1 MSHIDG
7 RRQRRLSKNKDYKK
21 RYGCPAG
28 PGMYH
33 PHPSQAQ
40 AKRID
45 RRRLKR
51 QLQPLRDFT
60 CHGTLEC
67 ACPACDNDE
76 LVTAFTT
83 QPRAL
88 TCHCDC
94 GGYSPLAA
102 AVRRLAKT
110 GNVGQVESFVGGVPG
125 LDVYVEKEVR
135 RADEQSTE
143 TKYTAHRATGHHLV
157 TWTVE
162 EPAKHNRCAQP
173 KDDG

>member
-1 MSHIDG
+1 MKSVRLFAMSASIAV
-7 RRQRRLSKNKDYKK
+7 LF
-21 RYGCPAG
+21 A
-28 PGMYH
+28 
-33 PHPSQAQ
+33 AQ
-40 AKRID
+40 AMAAD
-45 RRRLKR
+45 
-51 QLQPLRDFT
+51 
-60 CHGTLEC
+60 TLIQNKGSDTLVNVAQAWAEEYKSVD
-67 ACPACDNDE
+67 PAVAVAV
-76 LVTAFTT
+76 VTAFTT

-110 GNVGQVESFVGGVPG
+110 GNVGQVESFVRGVPG
-125 LDVYVEKEVR
+125 LGVYVEKEVR

-143 TKYTAHRATGHHLV
+143 TKYTAHWATGHHLV

-173 KDDG
+173 KDD

>member
-51 QLQPLRDFT
+51 QLQPLREFGWCNGCDGI
-60 CHGTLEC
+60 GTQEHF
-67 ACPACDNDE
+67 AHHYRFEVENVKE
-76 LVTAFTT
+76 FGEFLVAS
-83 QPRAL
+83 
-88 TCHCDC
+88 
-94 GGYSPLAA
+94 GGF
-102 AVRRLAKT
+102 
-110 GNVGQVESFVGGVPG
+110 EI
-125 LDVYVEKEVR
+125 
-135 RADEQSTE
+135 
-143 TKYTAHRATGHHLV
+143 
-157 TWTVE
+157 
-162 EPAKHNRCAQP
+162 C
-173 KDDG
+173 